1 MLLHKKLRE
10 ITGGGTCSLLLL
22 LFALCVF
29 FYPPHCFGE
38 KAQTY
43 EESVVMI
50 LAVNQEY
57 DFATP
62 WKKGMMGQG
71 VGSGFII
78 DGNRILTNAHNVANQ
93 RYIEVKKQNLAKR
106 YPAQVQFV
114 GHDCDLALIT
124 VPDPDFFTDTL
135 PLSFGPLPQINTTVQ
150 TCGFPM
156 GGRQISITKG
166 IVSRL
171 ETTTYSHSQ
180 ASQHLVVQ
188 TDAAIN
194 PGNSGGPVLQDGKVV
209 GVAFQGLMTADNI
222 GYMIPTTVISH
233 FLNDIEDGAYDGFGK
248 MGITLFPGLHSPY
261 YKEYLKIPPSEDG
274 VVITDIP
281 LNSASF
287 GKLQKG
293 DVLTKIDD
301 FNVDNDGRILIYGL
315 SLSLSEAVDRKQIGE
330 KVSLSY
336 YRNGQ
341 KHQQELSVAINTPV
355 IPWNLLYDI
364 KPDYRVYAGL
374 TFVQLN
380 RNFLSK
386 WGRSWVTD
394 IPFDLRYLFFE
405 SNQLNEN
412 PLRKEY
418 VVISEILPDEVNAYL
433 QSYKYQVVESVNG
446 IVINKLEDI
455 DTALQTDEEGFW
467 IVKFIGNKA
476 PMVIDANKARSQQDA
491 IMQKYQVPMET
502 KPNEKEFLF

>member
-1 MLLHKKLRE
+1 MFSHKRLRE
-10 ITGGGTCSLLLL
+10 ITEGKASSLTLL
-22 LFALCVF
+22 LFVLCALFCQ
-29 FYPPHCFGE
+29 PCCFGE

-43 EESVVMI
+43 EESVVMV

-62 WKKGMMGQG
+62 WKKGMMRQG

-124 VPDPDFFTDTL
+124 VPDPDFFTGTL
-135 PLSFGPLPQINTTVQ
+135 PLSFGPLPQINSTVQ

-180 ASQHLVVQ
+180 SSRHLVVQ

-209 GVAFQGLMTADNI
+209 GVAFQGLTTADNI
-222 GYMIPTTVISH
+222 GYMIPTTIISH
-233 FLNDIEDGAYDGFGK
+233 FLTDVEDGTYDGFGK
-248 MGITLFPGLHSPY
+248 LGVALFPGLHNPY
-261 YKEYLKIPPSEDG
+261 YKEHLKIPPAEDG

-281 LNSASF
+281 LNSVSF
-287 GKLQKG
+287 EKLQKG
-293 DVLTKIDD
+293 DVLTRIGD
-301 FNVDNDGRILIYGL
+301 FNIDNDGRILIHEL
-315 SLSLSEAVDRKQIGE
+315 SLGLSEAVDHKQIGE
-330 KVSLSY
+330 KIALTY

-341 KHQQELSVAINTPV
+341 KHQQELSVAVHTPV
-355 IPWNLLYDI
+355 IPWNLIYDV

-386 WGRSWVTD
+386 WGRKWVTE
-394 IPFDLRYLFFE
+394 IPFNLRYLFFE
-405 SNQLNEN
+405 CDQLNEN

-433 QSYKYQVVESVNG
+433 QSYKYHIIESVNS
-446 IVINKLEDI
+446 ITINKLEDI
-455 DTALQTDEEGFW
+455 DTALQTDENGFW
-467 IVKFIGNKA
+467 ILKFIGNEA

-491 IMQKYQVPMET
+491 IMQKYQIPMET
-502 KPNEKEFLF
+502 KTHEKEFLF